1 MRTNLFLL
9 LTISLSLLSCGRGT
23 DVCIYGGS
31 SACVTAAYSAA
42 HEGCEVVIICPD
54 KILSLM
60 EKSQRL
66 LSMRILNILW
76 GKMVGMSSR
85 EMALME
91 GLISRL
97 FLLTEPVSSSKA
109 RHEENG

>member
-42 HEGCEVVIICPD
+42 HEGCKVVIICPD
-54 KILSLM
+54 KTI
-60 EKSQRL
+60 
-66 LSMRILNILW
+66 
-76 GKMVGMSSR
+76 GGMTTGGLGQTDIGNKQAVIGLARNQTHAGLVSGLRR
-85 EMALME
+85 ERRKQNKINHL
-91 GLISRL
+91 
-97 FLLTEPVSSSKA
+97 
-109 RHEENG
+109 H